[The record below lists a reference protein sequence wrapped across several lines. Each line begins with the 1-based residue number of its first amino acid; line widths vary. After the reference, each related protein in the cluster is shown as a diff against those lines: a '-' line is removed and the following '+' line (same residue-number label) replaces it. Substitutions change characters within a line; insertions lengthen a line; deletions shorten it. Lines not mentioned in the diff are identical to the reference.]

1 MTMDLIGESAVK
13 GRNAACWESVLASES
28 CLVGF
33 ESFSEGVDSKPV
45 RDGTGSGSDG
55 DVESNWSSTGD
66 SEGLNKCGSE
76 VVIGPVPKTIQS
88 RLYSG
93 KFSLIFLMK
102 SRLGWFRPER
112 IWEMAE
118 GWMPSKAAKSEALRF
133 LALMIW
139 AILSFIMSRIF
150 FDFTFIRFY
159 KGKYLIVTM
168 Q

>member
-1 MTMDLIGESAVK
+1 MTMDLIGESAAK
-13 GRNAACWESVLASES
+13 GRNVACWGSELASES
-28 CLVGF
+28 CLVGL

-45 RDGTGSGSDG
+45 AEGTGSGSDG
-55 DVESNWSSTGD
+55 DAGSNWSSTGA
-66 SEGLNKCGSE
+66 SAGLNKWGSE

-102 SRLGWFRPER
+102 SRLGRFRPER
-112 IWEMAE
+112 IWEIAE

-139 AILSFIMSRIF
+139 AILSFIMSRF
-150 FDFTFIRFY
+150 FSILHPLDFTKVNI
-159 KGKYLIVTM
+159 
-168 Q
+168 